1 MRPARIIRIAAVALL
16 VLAAAALSGI
26 GRPEAVRSADPD
38 PDSGDPIR
46 SINVNGSSSVT
57 AVPDRATF
65 SFGVDARGETAS
77 QALSAASAAV
87 RKVTDAVKHAG
98 VDGKDVQTQSISLSA
113 VTSTDGR
120 HIEGYAANASI
131 SVRARDLDR
140 AGGLVDAAVA
150 AGANSVYGPSL
161 DRSDAEE
168 LANQALADAV
178 DDARQKAEALA
189 EAAGGSL
196 GEVISVSEG
205 GASAPP
211 MPYAAREAALATDVA
226 IEPGT
231 QEIQASVTVVFELG

>member
-1 MRPARIIRIAAVALL
+1 MRPARLVTIAAVALL
-16 VLAAAALSGI
+16 VLVAAALAGI
-26 GRPEAVRSADPD
+26 GRPEAVRSAEPGT
-38 PDSGDPIR
+38 GDPVR
-46 SINVNGSSSVT
+46 SITVNGSASVI

-77 QALSAASAAV
+77 KALAAAAAAAK
-87 RKVTDAVKHAG
+87 KVTDAVKDAG
-98 VDGKDVQTQSISLSA
+98 VDGKDIQTQNISLSTL
-113 VTSTDGR
+113 TSSDGR

-131 SVRARDLDR
+131 TVRARDLDR

-168 LANQALADAV
+168 LADEALADAV

-189 EAAGGSL
+189 KAVDGSL
-196 GEVISVSEG
+196 GQVISISET
-205 GASAPP
+205 GASEPP
-211 MPYAAREAALATDVA
+211 MPYAAREATLAADVA

-231 QEIQASVTVVFELG
+231 QEIQASVTVVFELR

>member
-1 MRPARIIRIAAVALL
+1 MRPARLIRITAVALL
-16 VLAAAALSGI
+16 VLAAAALAGI
-26 GRPEAVRSADPD
+26 GRPEAVRSADSD
-38 PDSGDPIR
+38 PAEPVR
-46 SINVNGSSSVT
+46 SVTVNGSASVI

-77 QALSAASAAV
+77 EALSAASAAAK
-87 RKVTDAVKHAG
+87 KVTDAVKKAG
-98 VDGKDVQTQSISLSA
+98 VDGKDIQTQNISLSTL
-113 VTSTDGR
+113 TSSDGR

-131 SVRARDLDR
+131 TVRARDLDR

-150 AGANSVYGPSL
+150 AGANGVYGPSL

-168 LANQALADAV
+168 LADKALADAV

-189 EAAGGSL
+189 KAAGGSL
-196 GEVISVSEG
+196 GQVISVSES

-211 MPYAAREAALATDVA
+211 MPYATREAALATDVA

-231 QEIQASVTVVFELG
+231 QEIQASVTVVFELR

>member
-1 MRPARIIRIAAVALL
+1 MRPVRIAAVALL
-16 VLAAAALSGI
+16 VLAAAALAGI
-26 GRPEAVRSADPD
+26 GRPEAVRTAEPD
-38 PDSGDPIR
+38 PADPIR
-46 SINVNGSSSVT
+46 SITVNGSASVT
-57 AVPDRATF
+57 AVPDLATF

-77 QALSAASAAV
+77 GALAAASAAV
-87 RKVTDAVKHAG
+87 RKVTDAVKRAG
-98 VDGKDVQTQSISLSA
+98 VDGKDVQTQSISLSTL
-113 VTSTDGR
+113 TSSDGR

-161 DRSDAEE
+161 DRSDADE

-178 DDARQKAEALA
+178 DDARRKAEALA

-196 GEVISVSEG
+196 GRVISVSEA

-211 MPYAAREAALATDVA
+211 MPYAARESALAADVP

-231 QEIQASVTVVFELG
+231 QEIQASVTVVFELR